1 MDYVLSSRIT
11 DLLRLELRTM
21 IFSGICSTTDELPVL
36 FGQIDLSCQI
46 VDSLTIYSIYN
57 VILGNFLI
65 MISGHKVVPSHGK
78 KHTQFFV
85 TEKITQISLLLFVI
99 LYQILRKFQNLL
111 KVNKAPL
118 FYLPSSSK
126 HFQ

>member
-1 MDYVLSSRIT
+1 MDYVLSSLIT
-11 DLLRLELRTM
+11 DLFRLELRTM
-21 IFSGICSTTDELPVL
+21 IFSGIYSTTDELPVL
-36 FGQIDLSCQI
+36 SGQIDSSCHI
-46 VDSLTIYSIYN
+46 VDSLTIYK

>member
-36 FGQIDLSCQI
+36 FGQIDSSCQI
-46 VDSLTIYSIYN
+46 VDSLTIYK

-85 TEKITQISLLLFVI
+85 TEKITQISLLLFAI

>member
-36 FGQIDLSCQI
+36 FGQIDSSCHI
-46 VDSLTIYSIYN
+46 VDSLTIYK
-57 VILGNFLI
+57 VILENFLI